1 MAMNAKDFF
10 TVDDFENL
18 LEIKKNQIAISITT
32 TPFRRT
38 VKVDGNI
45 YTLTVSSGR
54 YVDDNSYF
62 MSLWHDFN
70 YKSISGGSRQIYGG
84 TGAEPDLTSY
94 EAFCNDINR
103 TIKRTPDY
111 KEDEEELQLRF
122 F

>member
-1 MAMNAKDFF
+1 MNAKDFF
-10 TVDDFENL
+10 SVADFENL
-18 LEIKKNQIAISITT
+18 QETKKNQTAISITN

-38 VKVDGNI
+38 VKVNGNI

-62 MSLWHDFN
+62 MSLWHDFSH
-70 YKSISGGSRQIYGG
+70 KSKSGGSRQIYGG
-84 TGAEPDLTSY
+84 TGSEPDLSSY

-103 TIKRTPDY
+103 KLKRTPDY
-111 KEDEEELQLRF
+111 EEDEEEQLTF